1 LGARNVPDPL
11 SDVSFGWLPLT
22 TPARTAVDLA
32 RALPFRDGVIVAD
45 SAFRLGATMA
55 EMQDAGSPERRL
67 ALNAVPFRR
76 EQ

>member
-1 LGARNVPDPL
+1 
-11 SDVSFGWLPLT
+11 
-22 TPARTAVDLA
+22 VDLA